1 MTGKLLRNARGFT
14 MMELIVVCVV
24 IGIMSAIALPMFL
37 SYYRSA
43 ILRAGAEEVMVI
55 LNDGRQLAINQ
66 NTTVCV
72 SASTTSL
79 QFHIGSCASA
89 TYTGPGTD
97 SSGNIKFQSPVQ
109 ITNNPG
115 VTFSYLGGA
124 TVSGSYTVQNPV
136 NSATMTVTVNAAGRI
151 SIP

>member
-1 MTGKLLRNARGFT
+1 MIRRHLTNARGFT
-14 MMELIVVCVV
+14 MMELMVVCVV
-24 IGIMSAIALPMFL
+24 IGIMSAIGIPMFL
-37 SYYRSA
+37 TYYRSA

-55 LNDGRQLAINQ
+55 LNDARQLAINQ

-79 QFHIGSCASA
+79 QYHVGSCASA
-89 TYTGPGTD
+89 TYVGPGTD
-97 SSGNIKFQSPVQ
+97 ASGNIKFQSAVQ
-109 ITNNPG
+109 ISNNPQ

-124 TVSGSYTVQNPV
+124 TVSGAYTVLNPM
-136 NSATMTVTVNAAGRI
+136 NNGTMTVTVNAAGRI